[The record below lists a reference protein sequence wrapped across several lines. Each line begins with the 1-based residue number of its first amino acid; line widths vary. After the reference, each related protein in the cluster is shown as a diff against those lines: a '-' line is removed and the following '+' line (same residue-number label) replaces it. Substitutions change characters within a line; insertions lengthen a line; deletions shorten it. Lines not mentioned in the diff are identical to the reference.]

1 MTKAKIDKRK
11 NYVLVLDVETIG
23 VDDRSIFD
31 IGFIVADKK
40 GNKYEKRSYL
50 VREVFNNME
59 LMSKAYYFKKYPTY
73 IEELAQGLHKLE
85 NWEIILM
92 DMYNLIKEYNITT
105 VMAYNLQFDLGALKY
120 TNESLRGR
128 EFKMFD
134 NLITQCIWGLS
145 VQTICQQKTFK
156 RQIMERGILTP
167 SKKFMS
173 TTAETVYKYITQDW
187 EFVEAHQGLKDVEIE
202 VDIMAKCYAQ
212 HKKFQKGIIA
222 QPFRFAK
229 I

>member
-1 MTKAKIDKRK
+1 MIKIDKRR
-11 NYVLVLDVETIG
+11 NYVLVLDVETVG

-40 GNKYEKRSYL
+40 GNKYQKRSYL
-50 VREVFNNME
+50 VEEVFTNMD

-73 IEELAQGLHKLE
+73 IKELANGVHTLE
-85 NWEIILM
+85 KWEIILM
-92 DMYNLIKEYNITT
+92 DMYNLIQEYNIST
-105 VMAYNLQFDLGALKY
+105 VMAYNLQFDLSALAY
-120 TNESLRGR
+120 TNKSLRGR
-128 EFKMFD
+128 EFKLFD
-134 NLITQCIWGLS
+134 NLMKQCIWGLS

-156 RQIMERGILTP
+156 RQIMERELFTA

-173 TTAETVYKYITQDW
+173 TSAETVYKYLTQNW

-202 VDIMAKCYAQ
+202 VDIMAKCYRQ
-212 HKKFQKGIIA
+212 HKKVEKGIIA
-222 QPFRFAK
+222 QPFQLAR